1 MTSFTKTFG
10 SLLLAGAVT
19 AASSLALA
27 AAAQAADLT
36 IGLKS
41 EPTSLDPQ
49 FHVLASNMQI
59 SMAIFEPLVAQDRE
73 LGIEPDLATAWE
85 FDDTTWT
92 FHLDP
97 AVTFS
102 DGTPLTADDVVF
114 SLDRVGKVPN
124 SPSPFTLFTRQID
137 RVEAVDAHTV
147 KITTKAPYPLLV
159 NDLAYLPIMSKAA
172 ASGDA
177 PEGKTTT
184 ELNRGEGLIGTG
196 PYKFESW
203 EHGASLVLS
212 RNEAFHGDAPEW
224 DHVTY
229 LPMVNPASRSAAL
242 LAGDIDVMES
252 PPTTD
257 LEDMKANPDVTVIAG
272 PPARVLYVGMDQAR
286 DETPG
291 VSGVEGNPF
300 KDVRVREAM
309 SLAIDR
315 NAIVTRVMGG
325 AAEAAGDFVPATMF
339 GADPTHAEVPAAD
352 IEKAKA
358 LLAEAGY
365 ADGFDLVLGAPS
377 GRYVNDA
384 RIAQT
389 LAAMWSRI
397 GIRTTVEAST
407 PSVFFK
413 NYYDL
418 AYTAYLASWGNN
430 SGEIGTTLKA
440 LVVTRDPEQGLGTAN
455 NSGYSNP
462 EVDELV
468 LTGSTTMDPAARAE
482 MLAKADKIVLD
493 DFALLPLHFEQP
505 LWALRAGLT
514 YEARADQSTLPQ
526 DVHSVK

>member
-1 MTSFTKTFG
+1 MTSITKCFG
-10 SLLLAGAVT
+10 NILRAGAVT
-19 AASSLALA
+19 AVSSLALLTS
-27 AAAQAADLT
+27 AQAADLT

-59 SMAIFEPLVAQDRE
+59 SMAIFEPLVAQDTE
-73 LGIEPDLATAWE
+73 LGIEPEIAQSWE
-85 FDDTTWT
+85 FDGTEWI

-97 AVTFS
+97 DVSFS
-102 DGTPLTADDVVF
+102 DGSKLTAEDVVF
-114 SLDRVGKVPN
+114 SLDRVAKVPN
-124 SPSPFTLFTRQID
+124 SPSPFTLFTRQIAS
-137 RVEAVDAHTV
+137 VEAIDPTTV

-184 ELNRGEGLIGTG
+184 ELNRGEGLIGSG
-196 PYKFESW
+196 PYKFDSW

-212 RNEAFHGDAPEW
+212 RNENFHGDAPEW
-224 DHVTY
+224 DHVIY
-229 LPMVNPASRSAAL
+229 LPMINPASRSAAL
-242 LAGDIDVMES
+242 LAGDIDLMES

-257 LEDMKANPDVTVIAG
+257 LEKMKSNPDVTVIAG

-291 VSGVEGNPF
+291 VSGVDNNPF
-300 KDVRVREAM
+300 KDHRVREAM

-325 AAEAAGDFVPATMF
+325 AAEAAGDFVPSTMF
-339 GADPTHAEVPAAD
+339 GADPSHTEAPAAD

-365 ADGFDLVLGAPS
+365 SDGFDLVLGTPS

-413 NYYDL
+413 NYYGL
-418 AYTAYLASWGNN
+418 AYSVYLASWGNN
-430 SGEIGTTLKA
+430 SGEVGTTLKA
-440 LVVTRDPEQGLGTAN
+440 LVVTRDPEQGIGTAN

-468 LTGSTTMDPAARAE
+468 LTGATTMDPATREE
-482 MLAKADKIVLD
+482 MLSKADKIVLD
-493 DFALLPLHFEQP
+493 DFALLPLHFEKP
-505 LWALRAGLT
+505 LWALRTGLT